1 MRIPWHLCEVYST
14 PPPGDLP
21 DPGIKP
27 AYLTS
32 PALAGR
38 FFITSATWEARF
50 LSSLIYSPGL
60 TLLILGLFQEK
71 ICVSDQDCFNYCL
84 TDFPGGSDGKASAYN
99 AGDPYLIPGLG
110 RSSGEGLTRLSDFTF
125 TLIVPDVQSS

>member
-1 MRIPWHLCEVYST
+1 MRIPWHLCEVYCT

-21 DPGIKP
+21 DPGIEP

-38 FFITSATWEARF
+38 FFITSATWGARF
-50 LSSLIYSPGL
+50 LPSLIYSQGL

-71 ICVSDQDCFNYCL
+71 KCVSDQDCFNYCL
-84 TDFPGGSDGKASAYN
+84 TDFPGGSDGKVSAYH
-99 AGDPYLIPGLG
+99 AGNPDSIPGLG
-110 RSSGEGLTRLSDFTF
+110 RSSGEGLT
-125 TLIVPDVQSS
+125 